1 MTTVSDPINSLAS
14 QAVATSANKA
24 STRNAL
30 DQNSF
35 LKLMITQF
43 KNQDPTK
50 PQDPTA
56 FLGQLAQ
63 FSTVSG
69 IQEMQSSISTLSSAL
84 LSQSVLG
91 GASLV
96 GRDVLAPASTIAM
109 NANEGVFGALEVPE
123 GASSV
128 DMVIKDNVGQTI
140 RHYNM
145 PVSAGLTNFGWDG
158 MTDMGTAASSG
169 HYNVSATANV
179 GGKSQSVP
187 VLLDSQVTSVTI
199 DPTSNNLML
208 NTKGLGAVS
217 LSNVRRVM

>member
-14 QAVATSANKA
+14 PATTAAVTNA
-24 STRNAL
+24 STRNTL
-30 DQNSF
+30 DQKTF

-69 IQEMQSSISTLSSAL
+69 IQDMQASISTLSSAL

-96 GRDVLAPASTIAM
+96 GRDVLAPASSIAM
-109 NANEGVFGALEVPE
+109 NANEGVYGALDVPE
-123 GASSV
+123 GASNI
-128 DMVIKDNVGQTI
+128 DMVIKDSVGQTI
-140 RHYNM
+140 RHYSV
-145 PVSAGLTNFGWDG
+145 PASAGLTNFAWDG
-158 MTDMGTAASSG
+158 VGDGGTAAASG
-169 HYNVSATANV
+169 RYSISATANI

-199 DPTSNNLML
+199 DPKSNGLML
-208 NTKGLGAVS
+208 NTSGLGSIS
-217 LSNVRRVM
+217 LNSVRRVM